1 MSEFD
6 VVIRGGIVVA
16 TADTI
21 RTDVGLRAGKTRARR
36 LRVGR

>member
-6 VVIRGGIVVA
+6 VIIRGGIVVA

-21 RTDVGLRAGKTRARR
+21 RTDVGIRGGKTRACR